1 MWSKGPMISEPKNK
15 PDTRHLVYQVICA
28 VDEKNFPLDQAL
40 EDCFSKADNLDP
52 RDRAFIKNLA
62 TTLFRHLAFIDKHI
76 SSFLKRPLQKRAL
89 WVRHWLRIGAAQ
101 ILFLDVPDHAAVN
114 TSVDAVGNSK
124 RSGAKVFRG
133 LTNGVLR
140 NVIRGKERIL
150 ADLEKNPDGI
160 LPRWIKGRWSDF
172 YGEKTV
178 SKICRVLKTQPP
190 LDVSVKDP
198 EKIEV
203 LAKELGANEI
213 YPGTLRFRPK
223 GPITT
228 LPGFRDGD
236 WWAQDLAASLPPR
249 LLGNVKGKRVLDLC
263 AAPGG
268 KTLFLAAQGAFV
280 TAVDISK
287 TRIEMVKEN
296 LTRTGLSA
304 EVINQDVR
312 KFRTGNLF
320 DFILLDPPC
329 SATGTLRRHPD
340 VPYHRGK
347 ADIER
352 LAGLQLQML
361 DHAMTQLKP
370 GGVLIYCVCSL
381 EKEESEDLI
390 EAFLKITSG
399 VKRVPIKPS
408 ELEGHKDWITKAGDL
423 RTLPCHL
430 GDKGGMDGFFAARLT
445 RV

>member
-1 MWSKGPMISEPKNK
+1 MISEPKNK

-399 VKRVPIKPS
+399 VKRVAIKPS

>member
-1 MWSKGPMISEPKNK
+1 MISEPKNK

-40 EDCFSKADNLDP
+40 EDCFSKTGDLDP

-190 LDVSVKDP
+190 LDISLKDP
-198 EKIEV
+198 GRAES
-203 LAKELGANEI
+203 LARDLSAEEI

-249 LLGNVKGKRVLDLC
+249 LLGDVKGKRVLDLC

-268 KTLFLAAQGAFV
+268 KTLFLAAQGAIV

-287 TRIEMVKEN
+287 TRIERVK
-296 LTRTGLSA
+296 
-304 EVINQDVR
+304 
-312 KFRTGNLF
+312 
-320 DFILLDPPC
+320 
-329 SATGTLRRHPD
+329 
-340 VPYHRGK
+340 
-347 ADIER
+347 
-352 LAGLQLQML
+352 
-361 DHAMTQLKP
+361 
-370 GGVLIYCVCSL
+370 
-381 EKEESEDLI
+381 
-390 EAFLKITSG
+390 
-399 VKRVPIKPS
+399 
-408 ELEGHKDWITKAGDL
+408 
-423 RTLPCHL
+423 
-430 GDKGGMDGFFAARLT
+430 
-445 RV
+445 